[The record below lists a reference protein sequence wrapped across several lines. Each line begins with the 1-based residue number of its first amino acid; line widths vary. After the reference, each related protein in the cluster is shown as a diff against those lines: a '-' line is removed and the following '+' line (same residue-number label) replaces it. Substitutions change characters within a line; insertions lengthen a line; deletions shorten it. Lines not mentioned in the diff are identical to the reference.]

1 MSSSKDKCQVS
12 EDKHR
17 DQRKME
23 YFRGEINSTEGRK
36 GKSCDS
42 TRFSS
47 LRLLELG
54 ISPTALVAEEYYGL
68 REEIMMIEYSGD
80 VGLKAIT
87 FIWRVYFEL
96 VPSKRRVCFEL
107 VLSERRVY
115 WTHAETKANPKSR
128 VEIVCAEQVVGLC
141 VRHAMMTRIKSP
153 RSPRALFVSWQR
165 SYRRHRFETSF
176 DHNNSFS
183 AKPDLWAASDYFHL
197 KACSEDVP
205 VRRKLRGGNNLY
217 VVGRLLCSGKSGELA
232 AKRQAHYDQH
242 RKSLLRLAEN
252 ETSRENQLRF
262 PFDGIWHEQLVSIQA
277 CHQAH
282 TLCFL
287 PDQSLSD
294 FSSPNRYGH
303 SIFFLE
309 LEAKM
314 ETAMEVYNDPEM
326 DQCHVSGT
334 SLRD

>member
-36 GKSCDS
+36 GKSANFGSHTDGDFIVFQ
-42 TRFSS
+42 TF
-47 LRLLELG
+47 RLLNCDAFE
-54 ISPTALVAEEYYGL
+54 PYE
-68 REEIMMIEYSGD
+68 R
-80 VGLKAIT
+80 
-87 FIWRVYFEL
+87 RVYFEL